1 MKAMG
6 IDVSMQNVDVALC
19 EDGKTF
25 YHGKIQNDKK
35 GFLEIANIVKRSK
48 VDLVVMEATG
58 VYHTQLADYL
68 YEKNIK
74 VSVVNPL
81 IIKRFT
87 QMKLSRTKT
96 DKKDSILIALYG
108 YQENPKLY
116 KPKSEEEN
124 ELKSLYITRKGLK
137 KDLKQTKNRLH
148 ALSKRSYHDSF
159 SLFKLNQLK
168 ATLEEMI
175 KEIEDRIRTLLK
187 TRFREEYD
195 LLKDIPGVGLIGIAG
210 IMGMLGGFENFENP
224 KQVSAY
230 IGINPSQ
237 RQSGKSLNLPD
248 RISKK
253 GNSNLREQFYMMA
266 LSAKSSNKACKIFYE
281 RLLENG
287 KSKKQALIAVAN
299 KLIRQVMSILKYKVK
314 YNENHISVKKVA

>member
-96 DKKDSILIALYG
+96 DKKDFMDMWLDF
-108 YQENPKLY
+108 Y
-116 KPKSEEEN
+116 K
-124 ELKSLYITRKGLK
+124 
-137 KDLKQTKNRLH
+137 Q
-148 ALSKRSYHDSF
+148 
-159 SLFKLNQLK
+159 
-168 ATLEEMI
+168 
-175 KEIEDRIRTLLK
+175 
-187 TRFREEYD
+187 
-195 LLKDIPGVGLIGIAG
+195 
-210 IMGMLGGFENFENP
+210 
-224 KQVSAY
+224 
-230 IGINPSQ
+230 
-237 RQSGKSLNLPD
+237 
-248 RISKK
+248 
-253 GNSNLREQFYMMA
+253 
-266 LSAKSSNKACKIFYE
+266 NKA
-281 RLLENG
+281 
-287 KSKKQALIAVAN
+287 SKTK
-299 KLIRQVMSILKYKVK
+299 
-314 YNENHISVKKVA
+314 